1 MGNHHEVGIG
11 DQVIV
16 RHDPNDG
23 SRDWADEPS
32 GEVIDSADDHV
43 WDAVTGEMS
52 ADFPWVVAF
61 DSPQYLQDGTGPFTQ
76 GTVAGW
82 RLELAPTDDQGS
94 PADAANAEQDSAA
107 AH

>member
-1 MGNHHEVGIG
+1 MGNQHEVGIG

-16 RHDPNDG
+16 KHDPNDG
-23 SRDWADEPS
+23 SRDWANEPT
-32 GEVIDSADDHV
+32 GEVIEAADDHI

-61 DSPQYLQDGTGPFTQ
+61 DAPQYLQDGTGPFTQ

-82 RLELAPTDDQGS
+82 RLELAPTADDSSTAG
-94 PADAANAEQDSAA
+94 DAATEQDAA
-107 AH
+107 ATH